1 MQKHFSISLDV
12 YATAQ
17 KERPFSG
24 NHFPRT
30 AFPRFYVSAVY
41 DYSTSE
47 NSSFPTPLF
56 AALPVADLSDLHL
69 PVCRLY
75 YFHRYHAGIAVSL
88 QILRDLLLYANGL
101 PRRGVHMNG
110 DNEHHRTV

>member
-47 NSSFPTPLF
+47 NSSFPTPQSGQRKSSP
-56 AALPVADLSDLHL
+56 LPTDSNKTL
-69 PVCRLY
+69 P
-75 YFHRYHAGIAVSL
+75 FITFDKATGTQS
-88 QILRDLLLYANGL
+88 
-101 PRRGVHMNG
+101 
-110 DNEHHRTV
+110 

>member
-47 NSSFPTPLF
+47 NSSFPTPQSGQRKSSGTSSHF
-56 AALPVADLSDLHL
+56 VPASTPLSGS
-69 PVCRLY
+69 P
-75 YFHRYHAGIAVSL
+75 ISSS
-88 QILRDLLLYANGL
+88 
-101 PRRGVHMNG
+101 
-110 DNEHHRTV
+110 